1 MSQQKM
7 LSVLFITYS
16 HNDGFMLKNQ
26 DRLLHLLICI
36 GAWIGWYA
44 LSIFA
49 TMLPGFTALF
59 RSGMAIPAL
68 IICFWLPYT
77 LIIWRHYQN
86 HYGTLPLGKVT
97 PSGLI
102 LPAIALFMLVIIQQF
117 TGSPEP
123 WMQSIE
129 QLPVRSL
136 VLVALTATLLAPI
149 LEEVIFRG
157 FLLNAGEGYGKVGKN
172 AAMLMASVLFAFS
185 HSQYQNATTFISLF
199 IFSVILCLARVYSG
213 SLIVPI
219 ILHGLNNAISFSFLL
234 LLDKPL
240 Q

>member
-1 MSQQKM
+1 MP
-7 LSVLFITYS
+7 SVPFITYS
-16 HNDGFMLKNQ
+16 NDGGFMLKNQ

-49 TMLPGFTALF
+49 AMLPGFAGLF

-68 IICFWLPYT
+68 VVCFWLPYT

-97 PSGLI
+97 LSGLI

-129 QLPVRSL
+129 RLPVLSL
-136 VLVALTATLLAPI
+136 VLLALTATLLVPI
-149 LEEVIFRG
+149 AEEVIFRG

-172 AAMLMASVLFAFS
+172 VAMLMASALFAFS

-219 ILHGLNNAISFSFLL
+219 VLHGLNNAISFSFLL